1 MMALAGKYPSKG
13 NYETEHSGG
22 TWISDQLVT
31 DFEEIIHVM
40 RCWGRSFVKW
50 NLAGDQNDGPHA
62 GGCGS
67 CAPLVTVNSTSGLAS
82 YTIDFY
88 TLGHFSKFVLP
99 GAYRVYSANAAGIIS
114 AAFLNPD
121 GSKALV
127 VFNDTTNS
135 ITFQVQW
142 GTQSFGY
149 TLPSYAA
156 ATFTWTGGQS
166 GVYAPSPTN
175 QIRASSFNSAS
186 SLQTE
191 QTSDALGGYDLGY
204 SATGSYAV
212 YQNVNFAGGFANV
225 SARLAS
231 AGAGGSL
238 QFRLDSV
245 AGPLVGSVTIPNTG
259 GWQTWQTVTGTA
271 FGAGSL
277 HNLYLV
283 YSGTGNLNWFQ
294 FGGAFQPLPSP
305 WTAADAGTVGLAG
318 GNSLSNGTFTLN
330 GSGDDIWNNADA
342 FHYVQQPVGGPC
354 EIRARVVNVQNTD
367 PWAKAGVMLREG
379 AAAGARNVA
388 VVVTAGNGVAFQVRA
403 STGAATTS
411 TVLGGITAPRWVRL
425 VRAPGNLFAGYYSSD
440 ATNWNQIGTNTLVSM
455 INGVSAGLAI
465 TAHNNASNCSA
476 VFDNVAVNQAPVL
489 ASLPNQTILAGRVLT
504 VTNAATDAD
513 VPAQTLRFNL
523 LNGPTG
529 AVINTN
535 TGLLTWRPAIA
546 QSPSTQ
552 TVAVVVSDS
561 GLPTLGATQ
570 SFLVSVT
577 RPAVPT
583 LAASAN
589 NGLFG
594 LWLTGETGPDYT
606 IQTSI
611 NLISWA
617 SAAATNSPALPW
629 YWVDTNAH
637 NSPWRFYRALLGP

>member
-1 MMALAGKYPSKG
+1 
-13 NYETEHSGG
+13 
-22 TWISDQLVT
+22 
-31 DFEEIIHVM
+31 
-40 RCWGRSFVKW
+40 
-50 NLAGDQNDGPHA
+50 
-62 GGCGS
+62 
-67 CAPLVTVNSTSGLAS
+67 
-82 YTIDFY
+82 
-88 TLGHFSKFVLP
+88 
-99 GAYRVYSANAAGIIS
+99 
-114 AAFLNPD
+114 
-121 GSKALV
+121 
-127 VFNDTTNS
+127 
-135 ITFQVQW
+135 
-142 GTQSFGY
+142 
-149 TLPSYAA
+149 
-156 ATFTWTGGQS
+156 
-166 GVYAPSPTN
+166 
-175 QIRASSFNSAS
+175 
-186 SLQTE
+186 
-191 QTSDALGGYDLGY
+191 
-204 SATGSYAV
+204 
-212 YQNVNFAGGFANV
+212 
-225 SARLAS
+225 
-231 AGAGGSL
+231 
-238 QFRLDSV
+238 
-245 AGPLVGSVTIPNTG
+245 
-259 GWQTWQTVTGTA
+259 
-271 FGAGSL
+271 L

-294 FGGAFQPLPSP
+294 FSGASQPLPSP
-305 WTAADAGTVGLAG
+305 WIAADVGTIGLAG
-318 GNSLSNGTFTLN
+318 GNSFSNGTFTVN
-330 GSGDDIWNNADA
+330 GSGDDIWNAADA

-388 VVVTAGNGVAFQVRA
+388 VVVTAGNGMAFQVRA

-455 INGVSAGLAI
+455 SNGVSAGLAV

-504 VTNAATDAD
+504 VTNSATDAD
-513 VPAQTLRFNL
+513 VPAQTLKFNL

-606 IQTSI
+606 IQTST